1 MKKVWKHGAGKK
13 FAQFIKE
20 ATGSELSDGA
30 WTREHTQGIAETL
43 KEAAK
48 FNTQN
53 EYKARTKKIDLDATI
68 ILTDG
73 KNIIADSKKGFDAM
87 ARTYTEWLNARE

>member
-1 MKKVWKHGAGKK
+1 MKKVWKYGAGKK

-53 EYKARTKKIDLDATI
+53 EHKARAKKIDLNATI
-68 ILTDG
+68 ILADG
-73 KNIIADSKKGFDAM
+73 KNILANSKKGFETM